1 MEKVEY
7 CPNFQFKKFKPFL
20 MITMGTRLL
29 KLKHKYNMYYI
40 GFFGSDTIQDLKNV
54 LSKKYNF
61 INDNT
66 LNIYENNVKL
76 HKNYKIAD
84 IQDKIILKIVGQ
96 IAPKEEPEVKP
107 KKEEKKSNID
117 FFPMFNIMGFDESR
131 ETINQLMEDN
141 NDNDNKFAAAI
152 STLLLKKKPKKAA

>member
-1 MEKVEY
+1 MEKVDF

-20 MITMGTRLL
+20 MITMGARLL

-107 KKEEKKSNID
+107 KKEERKSNID